1 MAQGLEIPECGNPGL
16 ETVKNAQVCDENCTT
31 DRSTDDNTEDGPML
45 EKTLSSMP
53 ENSGAGSHSLTVGRF
68 AQERG
73 NPVPDAYSPSGP
85 TGQGI
90 LWLWCNGRPTGR
102 GGS

>member
-1 MAQGLEIPECGNPGL
+1 MVQGLEIPECGNLGP
-16 ETVKNAQVCDENCTT
+16 ETVKNAQVCDENCMT
-31 DRSTDDNTEDGPML
+31 DRLTGGNTEDGPVL
-45 EKTLSSMP
+45 EKMLSSMP
-53 ENSGAGSHSLTVGRF
+53 ENSGAGSHSLTEERF

-73 NPVPDAYSPSGP
+73 NPVPDAYSRPGP

-90 LWLWCNGRPTGR
+90 LWLWSSGRMGGR